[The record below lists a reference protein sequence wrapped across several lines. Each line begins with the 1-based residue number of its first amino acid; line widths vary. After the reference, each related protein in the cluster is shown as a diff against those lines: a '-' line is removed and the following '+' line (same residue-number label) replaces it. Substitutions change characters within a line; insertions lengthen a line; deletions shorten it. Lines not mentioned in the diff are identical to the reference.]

1 MEDVISESGFNKT
14 RRGIL
19 ILILEGQLCL
29 LECA

>member
-1 MEDVISESGFNKT
+1 MEDIISESEFNKT
-14 RRGIL
+14 HGIL